1 MKKYWI
7 IENEMYSAYDSHTI
21 TNLFYGTWFEAAREC
36 VNNTGVK
43 GNYRSVKEFLFN
55 DKESGCITNNY
66 L

>member
-36 VNNTGVK
+36 VNNTDGD
-43 GNYRSVKEFLFN
+43 YRSVKEFLFN